1 MSPTKG
7 STLTGVIWGVR
18 KPPAAVRNRK
28 FGPAIVMELA
38 ERAPRGFDN
47 IEDVITRRELEDA
60 ALSYKID
67 AGFEGGGPGDRAD
80 LRRRVRRGVVP
91 SRIDPA
97 ALNRRRRGRASLR
110 ALRQPGSRGGG
121 AIHFSGRTYLAINQD
136 CRAERVPRHRRPA
149 STSPAQPERSQR
161 AISSDNPKRSG
172 SIRAAAGATPQRCA
186 SCAEAISTV

>member
-1 MSPTKG
+1 VSPTKRFHASG
-7 STLTGVIWGVR
+7 RYVGVS

-38 ERAPRGFDN
+38 EQRAPRGFDN

-91 SRIDPA
+91 SRIA
-97 ALNRRRRGRASLR
+97 A
-110 ALRQPGSRGGG
+110 
-121 AIHFSGRTYLAINQD
+121 D
-136 CRAERVPRHRRPA
+136 
-149 STSPAQPERSQR
+149 
-161 AISSDNPKRSG
+161 
-172 SIRAAAGATPQRCA
+172 
-186 SCAEAISTV
+186 